1 METFSGA
8 AGETKIGESE
18 LSYLDFEDEVESFT
32 QSALFLLDFGWIE
45 SVGLESELL
54 LAVENCLFEEDD
66 EFFHALNIG
75 CVAKFIGERFPAL
88 RGGPGRLILY
98 LWSDKKDLQLQ
109 GMKLVYR
116 DGAEV
121 ITPACASAEKGDS
134 EGRTGGIR
142 GVEQRREGVFHG
154 CENRVEDKSVHT
166 SKCANLK
173 NGRETLVGAWATC

>member
-1 METFSGA
+1 MTFAWKMETFSGA

-121 ITPACASAEKGDS
+121 DHASLRQRGKGRF
-134 EGRTGGIR
+134 GRANGWHQGSRTAAR
-142 GVEQRREGVFHG
+142 GSFPR
-154 CENRVEDKSVHT
+154 
-166 SKCANLK
+166 L
-173 NGRETLVGAWATC
+173 